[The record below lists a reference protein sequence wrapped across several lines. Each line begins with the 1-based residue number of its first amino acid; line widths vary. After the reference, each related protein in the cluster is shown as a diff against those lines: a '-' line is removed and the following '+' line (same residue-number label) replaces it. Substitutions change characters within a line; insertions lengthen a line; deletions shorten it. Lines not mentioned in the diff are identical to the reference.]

1 MALDSVRAHSGGV
14 KQFDCCL
21 RRSIYKNKFELT
33 CVGPSQSVCTGA
45 GERQREREHKL
56 DDDMIRLVG
65 KHHPD
70 LLSDTHLHL
79 GKELEAEGRLQE
91 AEYHYL
97 EAQEW
102 KATVN
107 MDRSSGL
114 WEEAYRVA
122 KAHGG
127 ADAHKHVAYLWAKSL
142 GGASA
147 VRLLTKLGLQA
158 AAVDHAAAN
167 CSFEFAFELS
177 RLALKHRTPEMH
189 LPYAMYLENE
199 GKFEGAEAEFIRAGK
214 PKEAVL
220 MFVHNQ
226 DWEAAQHV
234 AEAHDPDAV
243 AKALVG
249 QARGALEEKDIQK
262 AEGLLLRAQRPGLAF
277 NYYKEAGLWSDALRI
292 CKDYV
297 PGQLEALQEECE
309 REATKKGARGME
321 GLVDQA
327 RQWEQAGEYSRAVDC
342 YLKVWGS
349 GSSSLVEKCWMK
361 TLLFPPGPLIFAQ
374 AAGTC

>member
-220 MFVHNQ
+220 M
-226 DWEAAQHV
+226 
-234 AEAHDPDAV
+234 
-243 AKALVG
+243 
-249 QARGALEEKDIQK
+249 
-262 AEGLLLRAQRPGLAF
+262 
-277 NYYKEAGLWSDALRI
+277 
-292 CKDYV
+292 
-297 PGQLEALQEECE
+297 
-309 REATKKGARGME
+309 GME

-361 TLLFPPGPLIFAQ
+361 VRRAPPFLAAHFPDRPHSQHSSSDIAFSSWASHFRSGGRYLLSA
-374 AAGTC
+374 C

>member
-167 CSFEFAFELS
+167 WVNLKGPKLNSSGLVSPRKQSSCSSITRTGRQLSMWPRPTILTLLPRHLWGRPGGPWRRRTFRKQKGCCFGPRDRAWPSIIIRRLDYGATLCGSARTTCRASWRLCRKSVSGRLPRKGPGAWRGSWTKLASGS
-177 RLALKHRTPEMH
+177 RLES
-189 LPYAMYLENE
+189 
-199 GKFEGAEAEFIRAGK
+199 I
-214 PKEAVL
+214 AV
-220 MFVHNQ
+220 
-226 DWEAAQHV
+226 
-234 AEAHDPDAV
+234 P
-243 AKALVG
+243 
-249 QARGALEEKDIQK
+249 
-262 AEGLLLRAQRPGLAF
+262 
-277 NYYKEAGLWSDALRI
+277 ST
-292 CKDYV
+292 
-297 PGQLEALQEECE
+297 
-309 REATKKGARGME
+309 AT
-321 GLVDQA
+321 
-327 RQWEQAGEYSRAVDC
+327 SRC
-342 YLKVWGS
+342 G
-349 GSSSLVEKCWMK
+349 
-361 TLLFPPGPLIFAQ
+361 AQ
-374 AAGTC
+374 AAAAWWKSAG

>member
-167 CSFEFAFELS
+167 WVNLKGPKLNSSGLVSPRKQSSCSSITRTGRQLS
-177 RLALKHRTPEMH
+177 MWPRPTILTLLPRH
-189 LPYAMYLENE
+189 LW
-199 GKFEGAEAEFIRAGK
+199 G
-214 PKEAVL
+214 
-220 MFVHNQ
+220 
-226 DWEAAQHV
+226 
-234 AEAHDPDAV
+234 
-243 AKALVG
+243 
-249 QARGALEEKDIQK
+249 
-262 AEGLLLRAQRPGLAF
+262 RPGGPWRRRTF
-277 NYYKEAGLWSDALRI
+277 RK
-292 CKDYV
+292 
-297 PGQLEALQEECE
+297 Q
-309 REATKKGARGME
+309 KGCCFGPRDRAWPSIIIRGME

-361 TLLFPPGPLIFAQ
+361 VRRAPPFLAAHFPDRPHSQHSSSDIAFSSWASHFRSGGRYLLSA
-374 AAGTC
+374 C